1 MKSNLYDSA
10 KRVLDNYIEQNKCRK
25 TRERYA
31 VLEAVYGFGA
41 YFSIQELSERLAE
54 ANFPVCRA
62 TLYNTIKLL
71 MSLHLVV
78 SLRREDGVRYKACY
92 ADNRCVQVCTI
103 CGKAKDVK
111 AAEVVDAFANLRLK
125 RFRKEGFSMYIYG
138 ICSTCQARLTRQKKK
153 ESSSKQE

>member
-1 MKSNLYDSA
+1 MTQLKGCLTIILSKTSA
-10 KRVLDNYIEQNKCRK
+10 ARRASVMQCLKLCMGSARIF
-25 TRERYA
+25 RYM
-31 VLEAVYGFGA
+31 
-41 YFSIQELSERLAE
+41 
-54 ANFPVCRA
+54 
-62 TLYNTIKLL
+62 

-111 AAEVVDAFANLRLK
+111 AAEVVDAFVNLRLK

>member
-10 KRVLDNYIEQNKCRK
+10 KRVLDNYIEQNKCRR

-92 ADNRCVQVCTI
+92 ADNRCVQVCTV
-103 CGKAKDVK
+103 CGTA
-111 AAEVVDAFANLRLK
+111 LRLK